1 MIKFQKK
8 QLTNTT
14 KPFQELIIKTTNK
27 AQMNK
32 IKLFIVAA
40 ILFVTAGSAMAQK
53 SGYIR
58 VDAVVGL
65 MPETAKLDSL
75 LRKYQADSL
84 NPQFAYIVQE
94 YNRKDSIVNGKD
106 SLKTPVAVRQQIR
119 QELEGYAYQIQNWQ
133 QLVQQALQGKQQEL
147 LEPIYRK
154 VDGAIQSVAKEN
166 GYTYVFNSEAL
177 LVMPPADDLL
187 PLVAKK
193 LNVKVPPATA
203 STPPKK

>member
-1 MIKFQKK
+1 
-8 QLTNTT
+8 
-14 KPFQELIIKTTNK
+14 
-27 AQMNK
+27 MNK
-32 IKLFIVAA
+32 IKLFMIAA
-40 ILFVTAGSAMAQK
+40 VIFMSSGSVMAQK

-58 VDAVVGL
+58 VDAIVSL

-75 LRKYQADSL
+75 LRKYQADSI

-94 YNRKDSIVNGKD
+94 YNRKDSIANGRD
-106 SLKTPVAVRQQIR
+106 SAKTPIAVRQQIR

-133 QLVQQALQGKQQEL
+133 QITQQALQTKQQEL

-154 VDGAIQSVAKEN
+154 VDGAIKTVAKEN
-166 GYTYVFNSEAL
+166 GYAYVFNSEAL

-203 STPPKK
+203 ATR

>member
-1 MIKFQKK
+1 
-8 QLTNTT
+8 
-14 KPFQELIIKTTNK
+14 
-27 AQMNK
+27 MNK
-32 IKLFIVAA
+32 IKLFMVAA
-40 ILFVTAGSAMAQK
+40 VLFVSAGTVMAQK

-58 VDAVVGL
+58 VDAIVSL

-84 NPQFAYIVQE
+84 NPQFAYMVQE
-94 YNRKDSIVNGKD
+94 YNRKDSLVNGKD
-106 SLKTPVAVRQQIR
+106 SSKTPVAVRQQVR
-119 QELEGYAYQIQNWQ
+119 QELEQYAYQIQNWQ
-133 QLVQQALQGKQQEL
+133 QIVQQQLQAKQQEL

-154 VDGAIQSVAKEN
+154 VDGAIQTVAKEN
-166 GYTYVFNSEAL
+166 GYTFVFNSEAL

-203 STPPKK
+203 SAPKK

>member
-1 MIKFQKK
+1 
-8 QLTNTT
+8 
-14 KPFQELIIKTTNK
+14 
-27 AQMNK
+27 MNK
-32 IKLFIVAA
+32 IKLVMVAA
-40 ILFVTAGSAMAQK
+40 VIFISGSVMAQK

-58 VDAVVGL
+58 VDAIVSL

-75 LRKYQADSL
+75 LRKHQADSI

-94 YNRKDSIVNGKD
+94 YNRKDSIANGKD
-106 SLKTPVAVRQQIR
+106 SLKTPLAVRQQIR

-133 QLVQQALQGKQQEL
+133 QITQQELQRKQQEL

-154 VDGAIQSVAKEN
+154 VDAAIKAVAKEN
-166 GYTYVFNSEAL
+166 GYAYVFNSEAL

-203 STPPKK
+203 AVK